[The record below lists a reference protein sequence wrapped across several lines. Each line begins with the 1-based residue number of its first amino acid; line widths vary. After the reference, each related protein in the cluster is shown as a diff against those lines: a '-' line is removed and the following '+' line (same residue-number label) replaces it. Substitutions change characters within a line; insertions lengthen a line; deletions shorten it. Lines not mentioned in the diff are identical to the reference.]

1 MVRFVQWVLVLCLMA
16 TPLQGFCEGA
26 GGSAGARRV
35 RVNVNPEYPEVARR
49 MMIRGVVQLKV
60 KVSGEGSV
68 RSVEVVGGNPVLVEA
83 AVSAVKKWRYEATGK
98 DSLEAVKVS
107 FN

>member
-1 MVRFVQWVLVLCLMA
+1 MFRFVQWILVMCLLA
-16 TPLQGFCEGA
+16 TPLQGFGEGA
-26 GGSAGARRV
+26 GGSVGARRV
-35 RVNVNPEYPEVARR
+35 RVNVNPEYPDVARR
-49 MMIRGVVQLKV
+49 LMIHGVVQLRV

-83 AVSAVKKWRYEATGK
+83 AVTAVKKWRYEATGK
-98 DSLEAVKVS
+98 DSLEAVRVS